1 MAIGFNQTK
10 GSAQKSKI
18 ETYNYA
24 GKEDSSDKTSWR
36 LTLDISIGLKAK
48 TTRTSPM
55 ERLSFDRTTETFNN
69 KEHDHVRDFYP
80 DLNAV
85 GHMLSNV

>member
-24 GKEDSSDKTSWR
+24 GKEDGKVHF
-36 LTLDISIGLKAK
+36 LY
-48 TTRTSPM
+48 
-55 ERLSFDRTTETFNN
+55 E
-69 KEHDHVRDFYP
+69 
-80 DLNAV
+80 
-85 GHMLSNV
+85 